1 MPWLATSL
9 GITGVDTK
17 VKEFKELRTG
27 WEPQLTT
34 ANNFPAPEAKVHKDR
49 AKWVNGNLTFGKTL
63 VPNNAT
69 QCVNPVSSATF
80 NPSLIFCD
88 EKESYL
94 QQHSDTGLG
103 TTMNTSYR

>member
-34 ANNFPAPEAKVHKDR
+34 ANNFPAPEAKVHK
-49 AKWVNGNLTFGKTL
+49 
-63 VPNNAT
+63 
-69 QCVNPVSSATF
+69 
-80 NPSLIFCD
+80 
-88 EKESYL
+88 ESEV
-94 QQHSDTGLG
+94 G
-103 TTMNTSYR
+103 